1 MEQATDLNLIFMADS
16 TTNLRSEV
24 SDKLVERGF
33 RRVDR
38 MHLLRVDK
46 DWSFWVDTGPIG
58 KSADISPFVGIRHD
72 GLEVMRSELMGL
84 PHDES
89 VGSLGAN
96 AGYILNE
103 GYRHWKAESKS
114 VEVLGCI
121 DRALDRLKPLMD
133 LKKINEGWKIQ
144 GATTPGW
151 QYSEIIVYYLLG
163 QEGLVLEKLRMAQAV
178 FCKRDDGVCEQFK
191 SFEKRLLAK
200 MDSTRY

>member
-1 MEQATDLNLIFMADS
+1 
-16 TTNLRSEV
+16 
-24 SDKLVERGF
+24 
-33 RRVDR
+33 

-46 DWSFWVDTGPIG
+46 DWSFWVDIGPIG

-72 GLEVMRSELMGL
+72 GLEVVRSELMGL

-103 GYRHWKAESKS
+103 GYRHWKAEGKS
-114 VEVLGCI
+114 EEVLGCI

-144 GATTPGW
+144 GTTSPGW

-178 FCKRDDGVCEQFK
+178 FCKRDDGVCKQFK
-191 SFEKRLLAK
+191 SFEQRLLKKLNPQSNQAN
-200 MDSTRY
+200 

>member
-1 MEQATDLNLIFMADS
+1 MAGNIK
-16 TTNLRSEV
+16 NLRSEV
-24 SDKLVERGF
+24 SDTLVRRGF
-33 RRVDR
+33 RRFDR

-72 GLEVMRSELMGL
+72 GLEVVRSELMGL

-114 VEVLGCI
+114 EEVLGCM
-121 DRALDRLKPLMD
+121 DKALERLKPLMN

-151 QYSEIIVYYLLG
+151 QYREIIVFYLLG
-163 QEGLVLEKLRMAQAV
+163 QESLVLEKLRMAHAV
-178 FCKRDDGVCEQFK
+178 LCKRDDNLCKEFKGFEQ
-191 SFEKRLLAK
+191 RLLK
-200 MDSTRY
+200 KLNPQTNQGN